1 MKHPDPYRAFR
12 FRVEIDQLQLGG
24 FQSVSG
30 LERTCTIEPYREG
43 GVNDYE
49 HQLITLTNY
58 PALVLKRGLFNTGL
72 WDWHQDVINGG
83 VKRETIAIVLL
94 DDAGEEVWRWICIE
108 AFPSKW
114 TVAELEATANNIAT
128 ESIDFVHHGMTR
140 Q

>member
-1 MKHPDPYRAFR
+1 MSRSDPYRAYR
-12 FRVEIDQLQLGG
+12 FRVEIDQVQQGG

-43 GVNDYE
+43 GVNDFE

-58 PALVLKRGLFNTGL
+58 PALVLKRGLFNSEI
-72 WDWHQDVINGG
+72 WDWHQDVINGN

-94 DDAGEEVWRWICIE
+94 DDNGDEVWRWVCVK

-114 TVAELEATANNIAT
+114 TGAELDATGNNIAT
-128 ESIDFVHHGMTR
+128 ESIDFAHHGLTKE
-140 Q
+140 